1 MQRTD
6 MHDIRHRLVLAA
18 GLAAALLPGLAPAAR
33 AGDTAPGASVG
44 KPPGVTRGGDG
55 VGGIEKGAAQG
66 PGAPSGTNA
75 VPPGGGAGAT
85 SLGASAGWTDA
96 GGGLPGDHVPALE
109 GAGGA
114 GAGQP
119 VALRLRDAA
128 AAVPATLV
136 VGLSAAQLPFKG
148 GTLVPSPDLVLPG
161 LPTDATGSLLLQTA
175 LPAQLP
181 PGLQLWMQLWVPD
194 AGAPQGLAATNA
206 LRLVLP

>member
-1 MQRTD
+1 MQRPD
-6 MHDIRHRLVLAA
+6 RNLLPHRLVLAA
-18 GLAAALLPGLAPAAR
+18 SLAAALLAGLAPAAR
-33 AGDTAPGASVG
+33 AGDTAPGASAG

-66 PGAPSGTNA
+66 PGAPSGTNSG
-75 VPPGGGAGAT
+75 PPGGGAGAT
-85 SLGASAGWTDA
+85 GLGASAGWTDA
-96 GGGLPGDHVPALE
+96 GGGLPGEHVPELE
-109 GAGGA
+109 GAGGT

-119 VALRLRDAA
+119 IALRLRNAT
-128 AAVPATLV
+128 AAVPATLF

-148 GTLVPSPDLVLPG
+148 GTLMPSPDLVVAG
-161 LPTDATGSLLLQTA
+161 LPTDATGSLLLQAT